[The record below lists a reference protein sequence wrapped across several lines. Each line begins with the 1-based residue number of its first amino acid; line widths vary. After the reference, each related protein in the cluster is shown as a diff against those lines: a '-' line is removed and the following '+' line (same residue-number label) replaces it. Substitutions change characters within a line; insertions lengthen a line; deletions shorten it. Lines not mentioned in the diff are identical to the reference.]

1 MASDLEPLDLADI
14 AVLLLYEWAT
24 LDPRF
29 RHTKL
34 VEVAYPGRK
43 LQSYPDFLPI
53 DDSISNRTWI
63 ILKRKEGGQ
72 HDRDLATNMVDN
84 DINHALSNEQ
94 LDTIFYQT
102 RTFSFCC
109 PAVTLLQHFFDQF
122 PPDTKLCVRL
132 GPVNK
137 RPGESYVTS
146 ISRRTILRTKLIH
159 PTTQTLIDI
168 SGPAPMESYNIR
180 DEMIH
185 SIMLFRSAEND
196 KVKHTSALD
205 LSSMQFGELG
215 RGPGAKGKMP
225 FALDTRDE
233 FNARHARLAMAS
245 VVVGVSKRIG
255 FSDWPDD
262 AAAEEREYGLAA
274 LPPSALLVDIA
285 RRVKERWENR
295 DKEKWCG
302 YCGAPGPK
310 SRCSGC
316 REVWFCGKEHQTMAW
331 SFHKGYCRKD

>member
-34 VEVAYPGRK
+34 VEIAYPGQK
-43 LQSYPDFLPI
+43 VQSYPGVPSG
-53 DDSISNRTWI
+53 DDTISNRTWI
-63 ILKRKEGGQ
+63 ILKKKEGSQ
-72 HDRDLATNMVDN
+72 NDRCLSADMVDK
-84 DINHALSNEQ
+84 DTNHALSNKQ
-94 LDTIFYQT
+94 LDTIFYRT
-102 RTFSFCC
+102 RTSSFCY
-109 PAVTLLQHFFDQF
+109 PAVALLQHFFDQF
-122 PPDTKLCVRL
+122 SPDTKLCVRL

-137 RPGESYVTS
+137 QPGKSYVTS
-146 ISRRTILRTKLIH
+146 ISHRTILHTNLIH
-159 PTTQTLIDI
+159 LTTQIYVAIVGTAPICAGNI
-168 SGPAPMESYNIR
+168 SDDMT
-180 DEMIH
+180 H
-185 SIMLFRSAEND
+185 WVMLFRSAEND
-196 KVKHTSALD
+196 KVKHTSVLD
-205 LSSMQFGELG
+205 LSSMQFGEIG
-215 RGPGAKGKMP
+215 RGPGVKGKMP
-225 FALDTRDE
+225 FALDSRDE
-233 FNARHARLAMAS
+233 FNARHARLAMVS
-245 VVVGVSKRIG
+245 EVVGVSKRLG
-255 FSDWPDD
+255 FSNWPDD
-262 AAAEEREYGLAA
+262 AEAEERKYGLAA
-274 LPPSALLVDIA
+274 LPQSALLVDIA